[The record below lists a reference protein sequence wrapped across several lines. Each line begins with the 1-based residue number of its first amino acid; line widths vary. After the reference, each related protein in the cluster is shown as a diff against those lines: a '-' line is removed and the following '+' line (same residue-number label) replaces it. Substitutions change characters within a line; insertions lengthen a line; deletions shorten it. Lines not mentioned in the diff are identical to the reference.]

1 LLQPTRDSGDVQEG
15 AHMETL
21 TVDELDRLAAR
32 DTLTQDEIEDLW
44 RRAQSEPEVWT
55 IVPPA
60 TAAYVHDPAPATIYA
75 FTHRPTGKNYG
86 FGYAPHNGV
95 WFWTPDRAKS

>member
-1 LLQPTRDSGDVQEG
+1 MDR
-15 AHMETL
+15 L
-21 TVDELDRLAAR
+21 TVEELERFAEH

-44 RRAQSEPEVWT
+44 RRAQAEPEVWM

-60 TAAYVHDPAPATIYA
+60 TAAYVNDTAPATVYA

-86 FGYAPHNGV
+86 FGYAPHNRV